1 MEIYNQFL
9 EDNNLDKLVLNV
21 LKLDD
26 NEKAET
32 VKFLEK
38 KLKKVDFMKFKVKLQ
53 SKDHIDSLNLEKKRS
68 RNSYK

>member
-38 KLKKVDFMKFKVKLQ
+38 
-53 SKDHIDSLNLEKKRS
+53 N
-68 RNSYK
+68 